1 MIGLCLNQTCKGY
14 SLLNEIVHQLVLF
27 SDHVVSPFS
36 ADDGVMFQEKK
47 SSLSYKLRKEMK
59 KERKEKRREEKEKQ
73 RQAEGKDKFRE
84 KDKNGGPTVSEL
96 VGSDNHCCTARCAG
110 WLV

>member
-1 MIGLCLNQTCKGY
+1 M
-14 SLLNEIVHQLVLF
+14 S
-27 SDHVVSPFS
+27 SDHVTSVS
-36 ADDGVMFQEKK
+36 ADDGIMFQEKK

-96 VGSDNHCCTARCAG
+96 VGPDNHCYRARCAG
-110 WLV
+110 WLGSGVFMLCWVEAEWK

>member
-1 MIGLCLNQTCKGY
+1 
-14 SLLNEIVHQLVLF
+14 
-27 SDHVVSPFS
+27 
-36 ADDGVMFQEKK
+36 
-47 SSLSYKLRKEMK
+47 MK

-96 VGSDNHCCTARCAG
+96 VGPDNRCWRAG
-110 WLV
+110 VLAAWLVCSGVLGGSLGRSGGGQIYCDRLIGSS

>member
-1 MIGLCLNQTCKGY
+1 
-14 SLLNEIVHQLVLF
+14 
-27 SDHVVSPFS
+27 
-36 ADDGVMFQEKK
+36 
-47 SSLSYKLRKEMK
+47 MK

-96 VGSDNHCCTARCAG
+96 VGRDNHCKRGRCAG
-110 WLV
+110 CLASVRCFSVVRWRQLRQDWMCTGKDVVGG

>member
-1 MIGLCLNQTCKGY
+1 MLPSRVTKDHTCSLIEAKQQTG
-14 SLLNEIVHQLVLF
+14 SLSDLVF
-27 SDHVVSPFS
+27 SHFS
-36 ADDGVMFQEKK
+36 ADDGIMFQEKK

-96 VGSDNHCCTARCAG
+96 VGPDKHCCRARCAG
-110 WLV
+110 WLG

>member
-1 MIGLCLNQTCKGY
+1 
-14 SLLNEIVHQLVLF
+14 
-27 SDHVVSPFS
+27 
-36 ADDGVMFQEKK
+36 MFQEKK

-73 RQAEGKDKFRE
+73 RQAEGKDKFKE

-96 VGSDNHCCTARCAG
+96 VGRDNHCRRGRCAG
-110 WLV
+110 CLASLSCCSDVSRRLG